1 MSRHK
6 KSSVNVPQ
14 SVNAECLR
22 THDVARILGIS
33 QEQVMRLMRKK
44 QLPGF
49 RLGRLW
55 MVRRIELEDYLAQL
69 SKRSTSENV

>member
-6 KSSVNVPQ
+6 KSVARVAQ

-44 QLPGF
+44 TLPGF

-55 MVRRIELEDYLAQL
+55 MVRRIELEEYLAQL
-69 SKRSTSENV
+69 SKKSPVEKS

>member
-6 KSSVNVPQ
+6 KTVVRVPQ
-14 SVNAECLR
+14 SVKAECLR

-55 MVRRIELEDYLAQL
+55 MVRRVELEDYLAQL
-69 SKRSTSENV
+69 SARPAADKT